1 MANRRTLKKG
11 IQLVTSDLI
20 TESYINYLML
30 KKMDNAGFDAI
41 VEKIADINN
50 DFLARVNHPN
60 GTKEPKLVKT
70 YYKKLIVD
78 FNKEVDQIIEKL
90 NK

>member
-20 TESYINYLML
+20 TESYINHLML
-30 KKMDNAGFDAI
+30 QKMDKSGFDAI

-50 DFLARVNHPN
+50 DFLARVYHPN
-60 GTKEPKLVKT
+60 GTKEPKLVKA
-70 YYKKLIVD
+70 YYKMLVAD
-78 FNKEVDQIIEKL
+78 FNKEVEQIIEKL

>member
-60 GTKEPKLVKT
+60 GTKEPNLVKA
-70 YYKKLIVD
+70 YYKKLIAD

>member
-20 TESYINYLML
+20 TESYINYLIK

-60 GTKEPKLVKT
+60 GTKEPKLVKA
-70 YYKKLIVD
+70 YYKKFIAD

>member
-1 MANRRTLKKG
+1 MANRRTLKKA

-60 GTKEPKLVKT
+60 GTKEPKLVKA
-70 YYKKLIVD
+70 YYKKLIED

>member
-60 GTKEPKLVKT
+60 GTKEPKLK
-70 YYKKLIVD
+70 
-78 FNKEVDQIIEKL
+78 
-90 NK
+90 

>member
-60 GTKEPKLVKT
+60 GTKEPKLVKA
-70 YYKKLIVD
+70 YYKNLIAD

>member
-20 TESYINYLML
+20 TESYINHLML
-30 KKMDNAGFDAI
+30 QKMDKSGFDAI

-60 GTKEPKLVKT
+60 GTQEPKLVKA
-70 YYKKLIVD
+70 YYKKLVAD
-78 FNKEVDQIIEKL
+78 FNKEVEQIIEKL

>member
-30 KKMDNAGFDAI
+30 NKMDNAGFDAI
-41 VEKIADINN
+41 VEKIADVNN
-50 DFLARVNHPN
+50 DFLSRVNHPN
-60 GTKEPKLVKT
+60 GTKEPKLVKA
-70 YYKKLIVD
+70 YYKKLIED

>member
-60 GTKEPKLVKT
+60 GTKEPKLVKA
-70 YYKKLIVD
+70 YYKKLIEN

>member
-20 TESYINYLML
+20 TESYINHLML
-30 KKMDNAGFDAI
+30 QKMDKSGFDAI

-60 GTKEPKLVKT
+60 GTKEPKLVKA
-70 YYKKLIVD
+70 YYKKLIED

>member
-20 TESYINYLML
+20 TESYINHLML
-30 KKMDNAGFDAI
+30 QKMDKSGFDAI

-60 GTKEPKLVKT
+60 GTKEPKLVKA
-70 YYKKLIVD
+70 YYKKLIAD

>member
-30 KKMDNAGFDAI
+30 KKMDNASFDAI

-60 GTKEPKLVKT
+60 GTKEPKLVKA
-70 YYKKLIVD
+70 YYKKLIED

>member
-60 GTKEPKLVKT
+60 GTKEPKLVKA
-70 YYKKLIVD
+70 YYKKLIED
-78 FNKEVDQIIEKL
+78 FNKEVEQIIEKL

>member
-1 MANRRTLKKG
+1 MANRRTLKKD

-20 TESYINYLML
+20 TESYINHLML
-30 KKMDNAGFDAI
+30 QKMDKSGFDAI

-60 GTKEPKLVKT
+60 GTKEPKLVKA
-70 YYKKLIVD
+70 YYKKLIED

>member
-20 TESYINYLML
+20 TESYINHLML

-60 GTKEPKLVKT
+60 GTKEPKLVKA
-70 YYKKLIVD
+70 YYKKLVAD
-78 FNKEVDQIIEKL
+78 FNKEVEQIIEKL

>member
-60 GTKEPKLVKT
+60 GTKEPKLVKA
-70 YYKKLIVD
+70 YYKKLIED

>member
-70 YYKKLIVD
+70 YYKKLIED

>member
-20 TESYINYLML
+20 TESYINHLML
-30 KKMDNAGFDAI
+30 QKMDKSGFDAI

-60 GTKEPKLVKT
+60 GTKEPKLVKA
-70 YYKKLIVD
+70 YYKKLVAD
-78 FNKEVDQIIEKL
+78 FNKEVEQIIEKL

>member
-78 FNKEVDQIIEKL
+78 FNKEVEQIIEKL

>member
-20 TESYINYLML
+20 TESYINHLML
-30 KKMDNAGFDAI
+30 QKMDKSGFDAI

-60 GTKEPKLVKT
+60 GTKEPKLVKA
-70 YYKKLIVD
+70 YYKKLVAD
-78 FNKEVDQIIEKL
+78 FNKEVEQIIENL

>member
-20 TESYINYLML
+20 TESYINHLML
-30 KKMDNAGFDAI
+30 QKMDKSGFDAI

-50 DFLARVNHPN
+50 DFLAHVNHPN
-60 GTKEPKLVKT
+60 GTKEPKLVKA
-70 YYKKLIVD
+70 YYKKLVAD
-78 FNKEVDQIIEKL
+78 FNKEVEQIIEKL

>member
-11 IQLVTSDLI
+11 IQLVTSELI

-60 GTKEPKLVKT
+60 GTKEPKLVKA
-70 YYKKLIVD
+70 YYKKLIED

>member
-70 YYKKLIVD
+70 YYKKLIEE

>member
-50 DFLARVNHPN
+50 DFLAKCIKKQKGFARLRTKPFCNTKTNHI
-60 GTKEPKLVKT
+60 GWFIYSV
-70 YYKKLIVD
+70 
-78 FNKEVDQIIEKL
+78 FR
-90 NK
+90 

>member
-60 GTKEPKLVKT
+60 DTK
-70 YYKKLIVD
+70 
-78 FNKEVDQIIEKL
+78 
-90 NK
+90 

>member
-30 KKMDNAGFDAI
+30 KK
-41 VEKIADINN
+41 
-50 DFLARVNHPN
+50 N
-60 GTKEPKLVKT
+60 G
-70 YYKKLIVD
+70 
-78 FNKEVDQIIEKL
+78 
-90 NK
+90 

>member
-1 MANRRTLKKG
+1 MANSRTLKKG

>member
-11 IQLVTSDLI
+11 IQLVTSELI

-60 GTKEPKLVKT
+60 GTKEPKLVKA

>member
-60 GTKEPKLVKT
+60 GTKEPKLVKA